1 MRRLREGGV
10 TILYISHRLEEVERI
25 CDYVTV
31 LRDGRVIDTLEV
43 AETTTRTL
51 TNLMLGRTLLEH
63 FPRRSARIGKEL
75 LRVQG
80 LTRYG
85 VFEDVDF
92 TLHSGE
98 LLGITGVIGSGGTA
112 ILHAVFGINP
122 ADEGQVYV
130 DHRLVQI
137 RSPQDAIALGMGL
150 LSEDRQEKGL
160 VLDMG
165 IGENINLALLEK
177 EPRGPL
183 IDHKQEAELALH
195 FVESF
200 RINIPYPA
208 FKARYLS
215 GGNQQKVIVSKWMAT
230 APRILLCDEPTQG
243 IDIGA
248 KVEVYRVLNDLARR
262 GVGIIMVSND
272 VTEILNVCDRVL
284 VLRYGNPVCT
294 LRCQDTDRATVM
306 AYMLGETPDE

>member
-1 MRRLREGGV
+1 
-10 TILYISHRLEEVERI
+10 
-25 CDYVTV
+25 
-31 LRDGRVIDTLEV
+31 
-43 AETTTRTL
+43 
-51 TNLMLGRTLLEH
+51 
-63 FPRRSARIGKEL
+63 
-75 LRVQG
+75 
-80 LTRYG
+80 
-85 VFEDVDF
+85 
-92 TLHSGE
+92 
-98 LLGITGVIGSGGTA
+98 ITGVIGSGGTA

-230 APRILLCDEPTQG
+230 APRILL
-243 IDIGA
+243 
-248 KVEVYRVLNDLARR
+248 
-262 GVGIIMVSND
+262 
-272 VTEILNVCDRVL
+272 
-284 VLRYGNPVCT
+284 
-294 LRCQDTDRATVM
+294 
-306 AYMLGETPDE
+306 